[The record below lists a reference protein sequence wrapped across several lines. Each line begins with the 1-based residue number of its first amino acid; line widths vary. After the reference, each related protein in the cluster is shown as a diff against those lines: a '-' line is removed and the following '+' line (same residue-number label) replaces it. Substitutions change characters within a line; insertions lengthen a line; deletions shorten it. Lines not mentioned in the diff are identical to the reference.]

1 MKKKHNYQAVAVQ
14 QVRVSELVGLVMA
27 GCIVALDVAKTKW
40 LVAIATAAG
49 EVVKLFRFEHPVETT
64 AFLKVVTELRG
75 GVTGGKVEVVMEPTG
90 TYGDAV
96 RYQLVKSGAKVFM
109 VSPKRTHDSKEIFDG
124 VPSLHDAKSAVLI
137 AKLHAMGLSKEWQAP
152 REGHARLRALV
163 DLRQREER
171 REEECHGWLEASL
184 ARHWPELLRSAKLRE
199 QKCALHLL
207 VAYPSPTAAAAAP
220 EDVKNLLRKRSR
232 GGLPE
237 ETIDEIVAGAQSALG
252 VPMVPEQE
260 RCVEVW
266 ASQALDACQRQEAL
280 EAEMRA
286 VGKGDAIYERLR
298 VWMGTVTAAVL
309 MTMCDPMQF
318 ASARQLEK
326 AAGLNM
332 REKSS
337 GEHSGRLSITKRGP
351 GLVRQM
357 LFLFAL
363 RTIHADT
370 TVRAWYERRRGYRE
384 ASKISAVVAVMRKL
398 LRAAFHVARGSA
410 FDASKLFDERRL
422 GITASSTTAAT
433 GTGVE
438 TPSAGNHAMDVA
450 ETPAQA
456 TSVEA
461 SAATSVVAPSVSETR
476 TLATETLA
484 VTPAPIV
491 ASSVVRRAARKPER
505 WAVQGAVRKRSE
517 RETPPS
523 VDAPTETRAAAT
535 NAIPTSG
542 VTASTAKS
550 SVANKAHDATPP
562 IACALL
568 SDAPSTGAPMPL
580 AQIASAAKQVLA
592 ACASEASG
600 TVTATTSLKTAK
612 ATARQRTRSRG
623 ASRASP

>member
-1 MKKKHNYQAVAVQ
+1 MKKKHSYQAASIQ

-75 GVTGGKVEVVMEPTG
+75 GVTGGKVDVVMEPTG

-137 AKLHAMGLSKEWQAP
+137 AKLHAMGLSKEWQTP

-220 EDVKNLLRKRSR
+220 EEVRNLLRERSR
-232 GGLPE
+232 GRLPDE
-237 ETIDEIVAGAQSALG
+237 IMEEIVAGARSTLG

-286 VGKGDAIYERLR
+286 VGKADAIYERLR

-309 MTMCDPMQF
+309 MTMCDPMQYVRLPII
-318 ASARQLEK
+318 SP
-326 AAGLNM
+326 AA
-332 REKSS
+332 
-337 GEHSGRLSITKRGP
+337 
-351 GLVRQM
+351 
-357 LFLFAL
+357 
-363 RTIHADT
+363 
-370 TVRAWYERRRGYRE
+370 
-384 ASKISAVVAVMRKL
+384 
-398 LRAAFHVARGSA
+398 
-410 FDASKLFDERRL
+410 
-422 GITASSTTAAT
+422 
-433 GTGVE
+433 
-438 TPSAGNHAMDVA
+438 
-450 ETPAQA
+450 
-456 TSVEA
+456 
-461 SAATSVVAPSVSETR
+461 
-476 TLATETLA
+476 
-484 VTPAPIV
+484 
-491 ASSVVRRAARKPER
+491 
-505 WAVQGAVRKRSE
+505 
-517 RETPPS
+517 
-523 VDAPTETRAAAT
+523 
-535 NAIPTSG
+535 
-542 VTASTAKS
+542 
-550 SVANKAHDATPP
+550 
-562 IACALL
+562 
-568 SDAPSTGAPMPL
+568 
-580 AQIASAAKQVLA
+580 
-592 ACASEASG
+592 
-600 TVTATTSLKTAK
+600 
-612 ATARQRTRSRG
+612 
-623 ASRASP
+623 